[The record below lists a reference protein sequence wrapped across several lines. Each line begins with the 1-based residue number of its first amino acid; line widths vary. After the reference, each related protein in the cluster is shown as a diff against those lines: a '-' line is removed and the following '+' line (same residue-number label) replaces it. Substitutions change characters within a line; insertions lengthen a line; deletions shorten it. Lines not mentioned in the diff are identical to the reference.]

1 MKIGLFFGSFNP
13 IHTGHLI
20 IANYMADY
28 TDLDEVWFV
37 VSPQNPFKSEQNLLD
52 EKPISIDVEGSDE
65 GEQLT
70 HILGAIDVL
79 ERVKLENKDKST
91 ALREFFQRVRNSIS

>member
-1 MKIGLFFGSFNP
+1 MKLPSIKYLVETYS
-13 IHTGHLI
+13 IEELQL
-20 IANYMADY
+20 A
-28 TDLDEVWFV
+28 
-37 VSPQNPFKSEQNLLD
+37 EQNLLD
-52 EKPISIDVEGSDE
+52 EKPISIDVEGTDE

-79 ERVKLENKDKST
+79 ERVKLENKDKSI

>member
-1 MKIGLFFGSFNP
+1 MKLPVIKQLVELYTLEQLQEAEEQLLNEQP
-13 IHTGHLI
+13 INI
-20 IANYMADY
+20 
-28 TDLDEVWFV
+28 EVGG
-37 VSPQNPFKSEQNLLD
+37 D
-52 EKPISIDVEGSDE
+52 DE

-79 ERVKLENKDKST
+79 ERVKNENKDKST

>member
-1 MKIGLFFGSFNP
+1 MKLPVIKKLVELYTLVQLQQAEEQLLNEQP
-13 IHTGHLI
+13 IAI
-20 IANYMADY
+20 
-28 TDLDEVWFV
+28 EV
-37 VSPQNPFKSEQNLLD
+37 D
-52 EKPISIDVEGSDE
+52 GDDE

-79 ERVKLENKDKST
+79 ERVKNENKDKST

>member
-1 MKIGLFFGSFNP
+1 MKLPVIKQLVELYTLEQLQQAEEQLSNEQP
-13 IHTGHLI
+13 IAIQVDG
-20 IANYMADY
+20 
-28 TDLDEVWFV
+28 E
-37 VSPQNPFKSEQNLLD
+37 
-52 EKPISIDVEGSDE
+52 DE

-79 ERVKLENKDKST
+79 ERVKNENKDKST

>member
-1 MKIGLFFGSFNP
+1 MKLPVIKQLVELYTLEQLQQAEEQLLNEQP
-13 IHTGHLI
+13 ITIQVDG
-20 IANYMADY
+20 D
-28 TDLDEVWFV
+28 
-37 VSPQNPFKSEQNLLD
+37 
-52 EKPISIDVEGSDE
+52 DE

-79 ERVKLENKDKST
+79 ERVKNENKDKST

>member
-1 MKIGLFFGSFNP
+1 MKLPVIKQLVELYTLEQLQQAEEQLLNEQP
-13 IHTGHLI
+13 ITI
-20 IANYMADY
+20 
-28 TDLDEVWFV
+28 EV
-37 VSPQNPFKSEQNLLD
+37 D
-52 EKPISIDVEGSDE
+52 GDDE

-79 ERVKLENKDKST
+79 ERVKNENKDKST

>member
-1 MKIGLFFGSFNP
+1 MKLPVIKQLVELYTLEQLQQAEEQLLNEQP
-13 IHTGHLI
+13 IA
-20 IANYMADY
+20 IAVDG
-28 TDLDEVWFV
+28 D
-37 VSPQNPFKSEQNLLD
+37 
-52 EKPISIDVEGSDE
+52 DE

-79 ERVKLENKDKST
+79 ERVKNENKDKST

>member
-1 MKIGLFFGSFNP
+1 MKLPVIKQLVE
-13 IHTGHLI
+13 L
-20 IANYMADY
+20 Y
-28 TDLDEVWFV
+28 TL
-37 VSPQNPFKSEQNLLD
+37 EQLQKAEEQMLN
-52 EKPISIDVEGSDE
+52 EEPISIEVLGDDE

-79 ERVKLENKDKST
+79 ERVKNENKDKST

>member
-1 MKIGLFFGSFNP
+1 MKLPVIKQLVELYTLEQLQQAEEQLSNEQP
-13 IHTGHLI
+13 IAIQVDG
-20 IANYMADY
+20 D
-28 TDLDEVWFV
+28 
-37 VSPQNPFKSEQNLLD
+37 
-52 EKPISIDVEGSDE
+52 DE

-79 ERVKLENKDKST
+79 ERVKNENKDKST

>member
-1 MKIGLFFGSFNP
+1 MKLPVIKQLVELYTLEQLQQAEEHLLNEQP
-13 IHTGHLI
+13 IAI
-20 IANYMADY
+20 
-28 TDLDEVWFV
+28 EVDG
-37 VSPQNPFKSEQNLLD
+37 E
-52 EKPISIDVEGSDE
+52 DE

-79 ERVKLENKDKST
+79 ERVKNENKDKST

>member
-1 MKIGLFFGSFNP
+1 MKLPVIKQLVELYTLEQLQQAEEQLLNEQP
-13 IHTGHLI
+13 IAIQVDG
-20 IANYMADY
+20 D
-28 TDLDEVWFV
+28 
-37 VSPQNPFKSEQNLLD
+37 
-52 EKPISIDVEGSDE
+52 DE

-79 ERVKLENKDKST
+79 ERVKNENKDKST

>member
-1 MKIGLFFGSFNP
+1 MKLPVIK
-13 IHTGHLI
+13 HLVET
-20 IANYMADY
+20 YSR
-28 TDLDEVWFV
+28 DEL
-37 VSPQNPFKSEQNLLD
+37 QLAEQNLLD
-52 EKPISIDVEGSDE
+52 EMPISIEVEGKDE

>member
-1 MKIGLFFGSFNP
+1 MKLPVIKQLVELYTLEQLQQAEEQLLNEQP
-13 IHTGHLI
+13 IAI
-20 IANYMADY
+20 
-28 TDLDEVWFV
+28 EV
-37 VSPQNPFKSEQNLLD
+37 NGD
-52 EKPISIDVEGSDE
+52 DE

-79 ERVKLENKDKST
+79 ERVKNENKDKST

>member
-1 MKIGLFFGSFNP
+1 MKLPVIKQLVELYTLDQLQQAEEQLLNEQP
-13 IHTGHLI
+13 IAIQVDG
-20 IANYMADY
+20 D
-28 TDLDEVWFV
+28 
-37 VSPQNPFKSEQNLLD
+37 
-52 EKPISIDVEGSDE
+52 DE

-79 ERVKLENKDKST
+79 ERVKNENKDKST